1 MSKRVVTQGGGQN
14 LYKIAGS
21 SSLEVYQ
28 VKVGTFSDSKT
39 KIGSS
44 RNLEDALSIIKSH
57 SGNQIKSIT
66 NW

>member
-1 MSKRVVTQGGGQN
+1 MSKRIVTQGGGQN
-14 LYKIAGS
+14 LYKITGS
-21 SSLEVYQ
+21 SSLDIYQ
-28 VKVGTFSDSKT
+28 VKVGIISDSKI

-44 RNLEDALSIIKSH
+44 RNLEDALTIIKSH